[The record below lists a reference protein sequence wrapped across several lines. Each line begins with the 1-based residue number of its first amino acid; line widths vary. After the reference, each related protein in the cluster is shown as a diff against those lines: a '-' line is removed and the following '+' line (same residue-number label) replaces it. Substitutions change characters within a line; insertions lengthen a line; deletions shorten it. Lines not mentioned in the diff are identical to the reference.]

1 MSLVIAFDWGEVSRM
16 LDVGSRESESEA
28 NLRDRSRLV
37 AVDHPDV
44 AAFLAMAPHSA
55 TTVRTSGARDAQLGD
70 HGALSTAICS
80 AYTARHALMMILTH
94 GP

>member
-1 MSLVIAFDWGEVSRM
+1 MSRVG
-16 LDVGSRESESEA
+16 VGSELEGG
-28 NLRDRSRLV
+28 SRLV

-70 HGALSTAICS
+70 HGALSTAIY
-80 AYTARHALMMILTH
+80 AQHTQRDTH
-94 GP
+94 

>member
-1 MSLVIAFDWGEVSRM
+1 M
-16 LDVGSRESESEA
+16 
-28 NLRDRSRLV
+28 RDGSRLV
-37 AVDHPDV
+37 AVDHPEV

-94 GP
+94 LNIHACFVSVKLVATKPGAL